1 MRKRIILSMTL
12 GLVLGSLVIKFW
24 QELIRELILLPFSY
38 LVYFGGLIYRS
49 FDQQALWTTLVILV
63 LIIAWLSLRLRQD
76 LSRTASDVKD
86 QIPPRIAIWGK
97 RLKDVHRGTY
107 MQWRLAQ
114 HMSELVL
121 DAVAYRAGY
130 TREQIGEKIIE
141 IEFDLPKEIQ
151 AYLQAARGFQASTAM
166 SRRTLFSSVPQP
178 LDLPPDAIAEFIEN
192 YLGMVE

>member
-114 HMSELVL
+114 HMSNLIL
-121 DAVAYRAGY
+121 DALNYRTGL
-130 TREQIGEKIIE
+130 TREPIDKNISAAA
-141 IEFDLPKEIQ
+141 FDLPDEIQ
-151 AYLQAARGFQASTAM
+151 AYLVAAHGFKVSNSM
-166 SRRTLFSSVPQP
+166 SRRMIFSSVPQP
-178 LDLPPDAIAEFIEN
+178 LDIPPEEIAEFIEN
-192 YLGMVE
+192 YLGMGE